1 MCYDDEDEA
10 RWRSKRAARRER
22 LRNKKILEH
31 RRKKVKR
38 QASLEMIQ
46 EIEELNHKKE
56 IKEHDDIQ
64 AKKLAKV
71 HKLRP
76 TSMARPIKTRKTLTR
91 VEDTE
96 DSSTD
101 NIYI

>member
-1 MCYDDEDEA
+1 MRHSMRYDDEDEA
-10 RWRSKRAARRER
+10 HWRSKRAARREK

-38 QASLEMIQ
+38 QARLETIQ
-46 EIEELNHKKE
+46 EIEDLNHKKE

-71 HKLRP
+71 HKL
-76 TSMARPIKTRKTLTR
+76 
-91 VEDTE
+91 
-96 DSSTD
+96 
-101 NIYI
+101 